1 MLVFN
6 PGILPEQYSMLLFHA
21 LAYMEI
27 ESLVLVS
34 PQTPLVSVGYFQ
46 DLSGVDLSYCRD
58 HGLSVMR
65 RELGGGTTLL
75 DRNQIFYQII
85 MKKDNPVLPLNIDQ
99 LYRKFSTPVIEA
111 YRAMGVET
119 SFKPINDIIT
129 AQGRKISGEGGGDIG
144 KCIVFVGGILLD
156 FDFELMSKVLRVPD
170 EKFRDK
176 LYKTMQDNLSTLK
189 MELGYT
195 PEREDVINVL
205 IDKFGGVLGDLTPAV
220 IPDEVW
226 KLAKELGEKY
236 TSQEFMNLNSYDQ
249 DFITIG
255 AGVKIK
261 QGMYKA
267 MGGLIQSSVTTRDG
281 KIADLVLTG
290 DFTCYPKNCL
300 PELAAYIAG
309 SVYNEQEIKNRI
321 EQYLSGS
328 NAEIPGVSAADICT
342 AIFSEK

>member
-46 DLSGVDLSYCRD
+46 DLSGVDQDYCRD
-58 HGLSVMR
+58 HGISVMR

-75 DRNQIFYQII
+75 DRNQVFYQII

-99 LYRKFSTPVIEA
+99 LYQKFSRPVIES

-119 SFKPINDIIT
+119 RFKPINDIIT
-129 AQGRKISGEGGGDIG
+129 VQGRKISGEGGGDIG

-195 PEREDVINVL
+195 PDREDVINIL
-205 IDKFGGVLGDLTPAV
+205 IDKFSQVLGTLTPAA

-226 KLAKELGEKY
+226 KMAARLGKEY
-236 TSQEFMNLNSYDQ
+236 TSEEFMNLDSCAQ

-255 AGVKIK
+255 AGVTMK

-267 MGGLIQSSVTTRDG
+267 LGGLIQSNVTTGDG
-281 KIADLVLTG
+281 EIIDLVLSG

-300 PELAAYIAG
+300 PELSACMVGSAYE
-309 SVYNEQEIKNRI
+309 EQEVRNRI
-321 EQYLSGS
+321 EQYLSQS
-328 NAEIPGVSAADICT
+328 NIEIPGVSAADICK
-342 AIFSEK
+342 AVFSSK

>member
-34 PQTPLVSVGYFQ
+34 PQTPLVSVGCFQ
-46 DLSGVDLSYCRD
+46 DLNGVDLDYCRNN
-58 HGLSVMR
+58 GISAMR

-75 DRNQIFYQII
+75 DHNQVFYQII
-85 MKKDNPVLPLNIDQ
+85 MKKENPILPLNIDQ
-99 LYRKFSTPVIEA
+99 LYRKFSKPVIES
-111 YRAMGVET
+111 YRALGVET

-176 LYKTMQDNLSTLK
+176 LYKTMQENLSTLK
-189 MELGYT
+189 TELGYI
-195 PEREDVINVL
+195 PEREEVINTL
-205 IDKFGGVLGDLTPAV
+205 IDKFSPVLGDLTPAV
-220 IPDEVW
+220 VPDEVW
-226 KLAKELGEKY
+226 KMAEKLGKEYSSE
-236 TSQEFMNLNSYDQ
+236 EFMNANSCRQ

-267 MGGLIQSSVTTRDG
+267 MGGLIKSNVTIRDD
-281 KIADLVLTG
+281 IIVEASLTG
-290 DFTCYPKNCL
+290 DFTCYPKDCF
-300 PELAAYIAG
+300 PELSGCLLGAAY
-309 SVYNEQEIKNRI
+309 NEEEVKLRI
-321 EQYLSGS
+321 NQFLSQS
-328 NAEIPGVSAADICT
+328 NVEIPGVSGFDICK
-342 AIFSEK
+342 AIFAGK

>member
-46 DLSGVDLSYCRD
+46 DLSGVDLDYCRD
-58 HGLSVMR
+58 HGISVMR

-75 DRNQIFYQII
+75 DRNQVFYQII

-99 LYRKFSTPVIEA
+99 LYRKFSQPVIES
-111 YRAMGVET
+111 YRALGVET

-144 KCIVFVGGILLD
+144 NCIVFVGGILLD
-156 FDFELMSKVLRVPD
+156 FDFDLMSKVLRVPD

-176 LYKTMQDNLSTLK
+176 LYKTMQENLSTLK
-189 MELGYT
+189 LELGYT
-195 PEREDVINVL
+195 PEREDVINIL
-205 IDKFGGVLGDLTPAV
+205 IDKFSQVLGTLTPAV

-226 KLAKELGEKY
+226 KMAEKLGEEY
-236 TSQEFMNLNSYDQ
+236 TSEEFMNLNSCAQ

-255 AGVKIK
+255 AGVKMK

-281 KIADLVLTG
+281 VVVDLVLSG
-290 DFTCYPKNCL
+290 DFTCYPKNSLSELSACL
-300 PELAAYIAG
+300 VGAAFNEL
-309 SVYNEQEIKNRI
+309 EIKSRI
-321 EQYLSGS
+321 EQYLSQS
-328 NAEIPGVSAADICT
+328 NVEIPGVYAADICM
-342 AIFSEK
+342 AVIGS

>member
-6 PGILPEQYSMLLFHA
+6 PGILSEQYSMLLFHA

-46 DLSGVDLSYCRD
+46 DLSGVDVDYCRD
-58 HGLSVMR
+58 NGISVMR

-75 DRNQIFYQII
+75 DHNQVFYQII

-99 LYRKFSTPVIEA
+99 LYRKFSQPVIES

-129 AQGRKISGEGGGDIG
+129 SQGRKISGEGGGDIG
-144 KCIVFVGGILLD
+144 NCIVFVGGILLD
-156 FDFELMSKVLRVPD
+156 FDFSLMSKVLRVPD

-176 LYKTMQDNLSTLK
+176 IYKTMQDNLSTLRA
-189 MELGYT
+189 ELGYI
-195 PEREDVINVL
+195 PEREEVINTL
-205 IDKFGGVLGDLTPAV
+205 INKFSQVLGKLTLAR

-226 KLAKELGEKY
+226 KMAEKLGKEY
-236 TSQEFMNLNSYDQ
+236 SSDEFMNALSCSQ
-249 DFITIG
+249 DFLTIG

-267 MGGLIQSSVTTRDG
+267 IGGLIQSTVTICDG
-281 KIADLVLTG
+281 IITELFLTG
-290 DFTCYPKNCL
+290 DFTCYPKNCF
-300 PELAAYIAG
+300 PELSACIVGSAYD
-309 SVYNEQEIKNRI
+309 EQEVRNRI
-321 EQYLSGS
+321 MQFLSRS
-328 NAEIPGVSAADICT
+328 SVEIPGVCESDICK
-342 AIFSEK
+342 AIFAGK

>member
-6 PGILPEQYSMLLFHA
+6 PGILPGQYSMLLFHA

-46 DLSGVDLSYCRD
+46 DLSGVDRDYCREN
-58 HGLSVMR
+58 GISVMR

-75 DRNQIFYQII
+75 DHNQVFYQII
-85 MKKDNPVLPLNIDQ
+85 MKKDNPILPLNIDQ
-99 LYRKFSTPVIEA
+99 LYRKFSKPVIES

-119 SFKPINDIIT
+119 GFKPINDIIT
-129 AQGRKISGEGGGDIG
+129 SQGRKISGEGGGDVG

-176 LYKTMQDNLSTLK
+176 LYKTMRENLSTLK
-189 MELGYT
+189 TELGYI
-195 PEREDVINVL
+195 PEREAVINTL
-205 IDKFGGVLGDLTPAV
+205 IDKFSPVLGNLTPAV

-226 KLAKELGEKY
+226 KMAEKLGEQY
-236 TSQEFMNLNSYDQ
+236 SSEEFMNMNSCPQ

-267 MGGLIQSSVTTRDG
+267 RGGLIQSNVTIRDNM
-281 KIADLVLTG
+281 IIEASLTG
-290 DFTCYPKNCL
+290 DFTCYPKDCF
-300 PELAAYIAG
+300 PELSACLIG
-309 SVYNEQEIKNRI
+309 SVYNEPEVKHRI
-321 EQYLSGS
+321 TEFLACSRV
-328 NAEIPGVSAADICT
+328 EIPGVSDSDICR
-342 AIFSEK
+342 AILAGR